1 MYFYEDNNKF
11 FNFGNVS
18 NSALPKMKNIEIG
31 WVASVNDPNSIGR
44 IKVRIKG
51 SSSQGGDDS
60 ISDDNDLP
68 WSFPMLPKFFS
79 VTPKVGEAVYVFVFG
94 KDKEHTDRLYF
105 GPIISQPQ
113 NFLLDKFPN
122 SLAGFEFGLNK
133 PDISYQQL
141 KDVVGVFPDK
151 EDVSIQGRYNTDI
164 TQKPNEIILRAGKFI
179 EIPKTENNIGFKF
192 NNKNQAYIQ
201 IKNNV
206 NLTTKSVTDN
216 NNNSNNITSI
226 VSDKINFLTHNG
238 LNNYELNN
246 PDGLLTDVELSKI
259 IGTTEEG
266 GAQRMVYGDLLLEY
280 LILLREAFSSHV
292 HNNQGT
298 SSPTDNTLI
307 GNSVDTFNKKAVELE
322 KRLLSKN
329 IRIN

>member
-31 WVASVNDPNSIGR
+31 WVASIDDPNSIGR

-60 ISDDNDLP
+60 ISNDNDLP

-105 GPIISQPQ
+105 GPIVAQPQ
-113 NFLLDKFPN
+113 NLLLDKYPN
-122 SLAGFEFGLNK
+122 SLAGFEFSLNK

-141 KDVVGVFPDK
+141 KDVVGVFPNK

-164 TQKPNEIILRAGKFI
+164 TQKPNQIILRAGKFI
-179 EIPKTENNIGFKF
+179 EIPKTDNNIGLKF
-192 NNKNQAYIQ
+192 NNKNQGYIQ

-206 NLTTKSVTDN
+206 KLTTEPKNENDN
-216 NNNSNNITSI
+216 VITTI

-238 LNNYELNN
+238 LNKYELNN
-246 PDGLLTDVELSKI
+246 PDGLLTDTELSKI
-259 IGTTEEG
+259 INTVEEG
-266 GAQRMVYGDLLLEY
+266 GAQHMVYGDLLLEY

-307 GNSVDTFNKKAVELE
+307 GNSVDTFNKKAVDLE
-322 KRLLSKN
+322 KRMLAKN
-329 IRIN
+329 FRIN